1 MGREHI
7 PEELRALPQW
17 VICGDDKKPLNPKDF
32 TAASVADPDTWGTF
46 EDACLATDG
55 GHVKHIGFVFT
66 QEDPYLGIDLDQPR
80 NEVDATRHQKILEH
94 FDTYIERSQSG
105 NGYHILCR
113 GTTPEGARRDKV
125 EMYPHGRFFIMTG
138 AVYRDSPI
146 KDCQDLIDI
155 LYREIKHT
163 TSSAQPIDGAEVATD
178 AEIVEMAMR
187 AANAAKFNLL
197 CSGDISHYPS
207 QSEAD
212 LALLSILAFYSRS
225 NEQVMRLFRMSE
237 LGKRD
242 KAIKNDTYLNYAIK
256 RIRSNE
262 PQFLNLETVQAQAQ
276 AALSAIP
283 GISPPRPIVFPKGLI
298 GTIADYILAQAIRP
312 VPEVALAGAI
322 AYFAGITGR
331 AYNISGTG
339 LNQYLLVL
347 AKTGSGKEGAM
358 TGIERLTTAIRPHI
372 PMVDNFIGPAAFASG
387 QGLIKTL
394 DQHPCFVSVLG
405 EFGLTLQQLSDPRAN
420 SATLMLKKVIL
431 DLYTKSGKDNVLR
444 STVYSDSEKNTKIIS
459 APSVTILGESTPEA
473 FFDGIS
479 SSHIA
484 EGLVPRFLVMEYT
497 GGRPERNGNGDS
509 APDPD
514 LVKALCTVVTQSL
527 TMQANRA
534 HYDIPLDA
542 KAQSLLDEFD
552 RECDRHLNHGAS
564 EVEAQ
569 LWNRAH
575 LKALKLAGLMAVGL
589 DHTSPVVTPECARWA
604 VHMVAEDARNMLRH
618 FSEGDVGCG
627 DAKQIFEVR
636 RLIEKFLKG
645 GADTLKSS
653 GASSAMIKAGIIP
666 IIYLQRRSYNL
677 AAFRNDRSGEGAA
690 LKRTLE
696 AMLESGILHEVPKPQ
711 LQEKFGVRMRAFTI
725 GDVWQ

>member
-7 PEELRALPQW
+7 PEELRLLPQW
-17 VICGDDKKPLNPKDF
+17 VICGADKRPLSPKDH
-32 TAASVADPDTWGTF
+32 TPASVIDPSTWGTF
-46 EDACLATDG
+46 EDACLAIDG
-55 GHVKHIGFVFT
+55 LTNYHVGFVFT
-66 QEDPYLGIDLDQPR
+66 TEDPYIGIDLDQPR
-80 NEVDATRHQKILEH
+80 NEVDAARHQKILEH

-113 GTTPEGARRDKV
+113 GAIPEGARRDKV
-125 EMYPHGRFFIMTG
+125 EMYPHSRFFIMTG
-138 AVYRDSPI
+138 MVYRDSPI
-146 KDCQDLIDI
+146 NDCQELIDI

-163 TSSAQPIDGAEVATD
+163 ASSAQPVDGEEVATD
-178 AEIVEMAMR
+178 AEIVAMAMR
-187 AANAAKFNLL
+187 AANAEKFNLL
-197 CSGDISHYPS
+197 CQGDISHYPS

-225 NEQVMRLFRMSE
+225 NEQVKRLFRMSE

-242 KAIKNDTYLNYAIK
+242 KAVKNDTYLNYAVK
-256 RIRSNE
+256 RIRANE

-283 GISPPRPIVFPKGLI
+283 GKETPRPVTFPKGLI
-298 GTIADYILAQAIRP
+298 GTIAEYILHQAVRP

-372 PMVDNFIGPAAFASG
+372 PMVDGFIGPAAFASG
-387 QGLIKTL
+387 QGLIKVL

-420 SATLMLKKVIL
+420 SATTMLKKVIL

-444 STVYSDSEKNTKIIS
+444 STVYSDAEKNTKIIQ
-459 APSVTILGESTPEA
+459 APAVTILGESTPEA

-479 SSHIA
+479 SSHIS
-484 EGLVPRFLVMEYT
+484 EGLIPRFLVLEYT
-497 GGRPERNGNGDS
+497 GGRPERNGKGDS
-509 APDPD
+509 TPDPD
-514 LVKALCTVVTQSL
+514 LIKALCAVVTQSL

-534 HYDIPLDA
+534 HYDIPLEP
-542 KAQSLLDEFD
+542 KAQTLLDEFD
-552 RECDRHLNHGAS
+552 RECDRHLNHQGS

-589 DHTSPVVTPECARWA
+589 DHKNPVVTPECARWA
-604 VHMVAEDARNMLRH
+604 IHMVAEDARNMLRH
-618 FSEGDVGCG
+618 FSEGDVGEG
-627 DAKQIFEVR
+627 DAKQIFEIRKLVER
-636 RLIEKFLKG
+636 FLKG
-645 GADTLKSS
+645 GPDSLKNS
-653 GASSAMIKAGIIP
+653 GATTKMIKDGVIPLAYFLRRTAG
-666 IIYLQRRSYNL
+666 L
-677 AAFRNDRSGEGAA
+677 AAFRKVGASFHCRKA
-690 LKRTLE
+690 L
-696 AMLESGILHEVPKPQ
+696 EV
-711 LQEKFGVRMRAFTI
+711 LVAAGVLNEVQQAQMTQDYGSRMTAYTV
-725 GDVWQ
+725 GSAWGV